1 MNDLENSLSWLL
13 PSFAVVFPFMFV
25 GMWCLI
31 LRFLSSASG
40 WSRLASR
47 FHLQDSFDGKRHH
60 FQSANM
66 NGVNFNSAL
75 VIGASP
81 NGLYLSPV
89 FLFRLFHPPLLIPW
103 AEIQA
108 EPVKQWWS
116 TGYRLTFRSFPGI
129 HLTLNDRTFDKIVAH
144 LKENIMADPQP
155 PPRG

>member
-1 MNDLENSLSWLL
+1 MNDMENSLSWLL
-13 PSFAVVFPFMFV
+13 PSFAVVFPFLFV

-40 WSRLASR
+40 WSRLATR
-47 FHLQDSFDGKRHH
+47 FHLQGSFDGKRHH

-66 NGVNFNSAL
+66 NGVNFKSAL
-75 VIGASP
+75 VIGARP
-81 NGLYLSPV
+81 NGLYLAPV
-89 FLFRLFHPPLLIPW
+89 MFFRLFHPPLVIPW
-103 AEIQA
+103 SEIHA
-108 EPVKQWWS
+108 EPVKKWWY

-144 LKENIMADPQP
+144 LKEDIIADSQP